1 MVYRFTDRSLKYR
14 FIQNSIAMWSVFV
27 SLTVM
32 MGFARKND
40 AAKSKVP
47 IRMIFLP
54 VHILYFTLLIWGIF
68 NERMGQCKPDR
79 SYPPIFAIQY
89 SLFFITYI
97 GFVVMHKA
105 DYFMEWHESIRH
117 IDLKNI
123 QAHSELSGEE
133 KARLKVRIIFE

>member
-47 IRMIFLP
+47 IRMIFIP
-54 VHILYFTLLIWGIF
+54 VHILYLILLIWGIMS
-68 NERMGQCKPDR
+68 ERMGQCRNDH
-79 SYPPIFAIQY
+79 SYPTIFAVQY
-89 SLFFITYI
+89 ALFYLTYF
-97 GFVVMHKA
+97 GFVFMHHSG
-105 DYFMEWHESIRH
+105 YFMEWHETVRH
-117 IDLKNI
+117 LNLHDYLS
-123 QAHSELSGEE
+123 HSELSGEV
-133 KARLKVRIIFE
+133 KARLRVRIIFE